1 MRAFRSITLIAAFAL
16 AAPLPV
22 LSASASA
29 SAGINPAPAAS
40 TIAAVARVADRAP
53 TLADRA
59 KVAARLQAAHVRML
73 GDPAYLDAF
82 ARKDSGRV
90 SEMLRRAAGVDW
102 PVPIAI
108 GDGGGTGPAGWSIGF
123 ACKSV
128 SGFPWINCWG
138 GVST

>member
-1 MRAFRSITLIAAFAL
+1 MKTFRSTTLIAAFAL
-16 AAPLPV
+16 AVALPAV
-22 LSASASA
+22 SV
-29 SAGINPAPAAS
+29 SAGMDPALAAP
-40 TIAAVARVADRAP
+40 TIAAVARVTDRAP
-53 TLADRA
+53 SLADRA

>member
-1 MRAFRSITLIAAFAL
+1 MKTFRSTMLIAAFSL
-16 AAPLPV
+16 AVVLPAV
-22 LSASASA
+22 NAN
-29 SAGINPAPAAS
+29 AGIEPATTAP
-40 TIAAVARVADRAP
+40 TISAVARVADRAP
-53 TLADRA
+53 SLPDRA

-138 GVST
+138 GVSA